1 MHNVL
6 VPRRILHVADNV
18 TGGLGSFLTALIQRQ
33 ARDGDEVTLAAPALP
48 AGVVAP
54 AVQHRRWEALARPSS
69 RISREIRDLAAIV
82 REASPEIV
90 HLHSDKAGM
99 AGRLLLRGRRPTVFQ
114 PHAWS
119 FQAAP
124 GWLRPVVVRWERHGA
139 RWTNAVVCV
148 GEDERELGRAAG
160 VSARYLVA
168 RNGID
173 LAHFAP
179 AGAKERLDAREH
191 LGLPPAV
198 PIAVCVGRLH
208 RQKNQHGLLDAWPMV
223 RSRRSDA
230 LLALVGD
237 GPERPALEGRSQ
249 PGVLVF
255 GPTADI
261 RPWLAAADV
270 VVQPS
275 LWEGLPLSVIEALA
289 SARSV
294 VVTDIPGMREVV
306 VDGVGARVKPED
318 TPALSAAILRRLADR
333 GLADAEGLVGRGL
346 VERRHD
352 IREQHETISRLYDEL
367 LAGRRPGPR

>member
-1 MHNVL
+1 M
-6 VPRRILHVADNV
+6 AAV
-18 TGGLGSFLTALIQRQ
+18 TQHQ
-33 ARDGDEVTLAAPALP
+33 AREGDDVTLATPGLP
-48 AGVVAP
+48 AGVA
-54 AVQHRRWEALARPSS
+54 AAGIQHRPWEATPRPNH
-69 RISREIRDLAAIV
+69 RLRREISDLRTIILEV
-82 REASPEIV
+82 SPEIV

-148 GEDERELGRAAG
+148 GEGERDLGRSAG
-160 VSARYLVA
+160 VSVRYLVA

-179 AGAKERLDAREH
+179 AGTKERLDAREY
-191 LGLPPAV
+191 LGLPLAV
-198 PIAVCVGRLH
+198 PVAVCVGRLH
-208 RQKNQHGLLDAWPMV
+208 RQKNQHGLLDAWPVV
-223 RSRRSDA
+223 RSHHSDA
-230 LLALVGD
+230 LLVLVGD

-249 PGVLVF
+249 PGVLLV

-289 SARSV
+289 TARSV

-306 VDGVGARVKPED
+306 VDGVGARVRPYD
-318 TPALSAAILRRLADR
+318 MPALSAAILRRLSAR
-333 GLADAEGLVGRGL
+333 GLADAEGLAGRGL

-367 LAGRRPGPR
+367 LAGRRPRPG